1 MKLTHLM
8 CGVAASALL
17 AGVAFAQ
24 STGTQEVE
32 KVVVTGERGG
42 KGGVI
47 VKEQRPKTRSTVTD
61 TYLDSQGAGQTV
73 FQSINLLPGVS
84 FTNSDPYGSSGGN
97 VRVRGFD
104 GARVSLTVDG
114 IPLNDTGN
122 YAIFTNQQVDPEYLS
137 RVTVNTGTTDV
148 DSPTASATGGTIN
161 VVTRKPYKDLTLSVN
176 AAAGSFDYSRFI
188 GIIDTGEYNGTSAFA
203 GVSVQEYNKFKG
215 PGSLEKTQ
223 GNARI
228 YQEVGESSFISLIGH
243 YNENRNNFYRNLSY
257 ADIAAFGYGFDNLA
271 SCTRDAANGVADING
286 VIDNVQNDGLST
298 LAGGTNNILNPG
310 SCTNFFGLRI
320 NPSNTGNLRAQA
332 NLQLTDTLRLTVDP
346 SWQYVKA
353 NGGGT
358 TVLAETDRRLGG
370 TGRDLNGD
378 GDTLDQIRLYTPN
391 NTNTSRYG
399 VTASLI
405 WQPVGEGTFRVAY
418 TGDHGRHRQTGV
430 WSQLDASGN
439 PQNVFSALDQGNLTI
454 TGTDGNILRGRDRL
468 SKAILNQISASY
480 SNRLFDDK
488 LLIDIGIRAPFF
500 SRDLNQYC
508 FSQVGSS
515 NVICTREAF
524 TDADGD
530 GIGTLAGRGTTNFIA
545 PLTRQFNYDALLP
558 NIGISYE
565 FEPSHIVYGSY
576 AEGFSAPR
584 TDNLYTFGLSTG
596 TTTESAGIDTIR
608 PLNVRPEKTQA
619 FDLGYR
625 YQGDSVTASAAL
637 WYNTFEDRIVS
648 AFDPDLGI
656 SVDRNVG
663 AVVLQGIDVEIGWR
677 ATEALFLYSSFSY
690 NSSEL
695 QDDIRLGSTSFLPT
709 KGKTLVET
717 PDWTA
722 AIRGTYDIN
731 QHVRA
736 GLQGKYVGERFSTD
750 VNDQIA
756 DSYVTVD
763 ADLQVDLALFG
774 LDNMLLQ
781 LNGTN
786 LLDEE
791 YVGSISSQTNALT
804 ILDVDPT
811 TPGNQSRSGSTPTYS
826 VGAPQA
832 FQIQLKTKF

>member
-1 MKLTHLM
+1 MRLNHLM

-17 AGVAFAQ
+17 AGAAFAQ

-32 KVVVTGERGG
+32 KVVVTGERSG

-47 VKEQRPKTRSTVTD
+47 VKEQRPKTRSTVTGA
-61 TYLDSQGAGQTV
+61 YLDKQGAGQTV

-97 VRVRGFD
+97 IRLRGFD
-104 GARVSLTVDG
+104 GNRVSLTVDG

-122 YAIFTNQQVDPEYLS
+122 YAIFTNQQVDPEYLD

-176 AAAGSFDYSRFI
+176 AAGGSYDYSRI
-188 GIIDTGEYNGTSAFA
+188 VGIIDTGEYNGASAFA
-203 GVSVQEYNKFKG
+203 GVSMQEYNKFKG
-215 PGSLEKTQ
+215 PGSLEKVQ

-228 YQEVGESSFISLIGH
+228 YQKIGESSFISLIGH
-243 YNENRNNFYRNLSY
+243 YNENRNNFYRNLSL
-257 ADIAAFGYGFDNLA
+257 ADVASFGYSFDNF
-271 SCTRDAANGVADING
+271 STCTRDAANGVAG
-286 VIDNVQNDGLST
+286 VDGLVDNIQNDGLTT
-298 LAGGTNNILNPG
+298 LSGGSNNILNPG
-310 SCTNFFGLRI
+310 SCTNYFGLRI
-320 NPSNTGNLRAQA
+320 NPSNTGNLRAQM
-332 NLQLTDTLRLTVDP
+332 NLKINDSLRVTIDP

-358 TVLAETDRRLGG
+358 NPLSETDRRLGLAG
-370 TGRDLNGD
+370 LDLNGD
-378 GDTLDQIRLYTPN
+378 GDTLDTVRLYQPS

-405 WQPVGEGTFRVAY
+405 WEPEGLGTFRFAY

-430 WSQLDASGN
+430 WSRLDSTGN
-439 PQNVFSALDQGNLTI
+439 PQNVFSALDQGSLAI

-468 SKAILNQISASY
+468 SHAILNQFSASY
-480 SNRLFDDK
+480 SDRLLGDK
-488 LLIDIGIRAPFF
+488 LLFDIGVRMPFF
-500 SRDLNQYC
+500 TRDLNQKC

-515 NVICTREAF
+515 SVICSNETF

-530 GIGTLAGRGTTNFIA
+530 GIGTLAGRGATNYIA
-545 PLTRQFNYDALLP
+545 PLTRQFNYDAVLP
-558 NIGISYE
+558 NVGISYE

-608 PLNVRPEKTQA
+608 PLNVRPEKTQS

-625 YQGDSVTASAAL
+625 FQGDDVTASAAL

-648 AFDPDLGI
+648 AFDPDLGV

-663 AVVLQGIDVEIGWR
+663 AVVLQGVDVEIGWR
-677 ATEALFLYSSFSY
+677 ASEALFLYSSVSY

-695 QDDIRLGSTSFLPT
+695 QDDIRIGATQFLPT
-709 KGKTLVET
+709 KGKALVET
-717 PDWTA
+717 PSWTA
-722 AIRGTYDIN
+722 SARGTYDIN
-731 QHVRA
+731 QFVRV
-736 GLQGKYVGERFSTD
+736 GLQGKYVGERYSTD
-750 VNDQIA
+750 VNDQLA
-756 DSYVTVD
+756 KSFMTFD
-763 ADLQVDLALFG
+763 ADIQVDLASLG
-774 LDNMLLQ
+774 IGNMMLQ
-781 LNGTN
+781 INGTN
-786 LLDEE
+786 ILDKE
-791 YVGSISSQTNALT
+791 YLGNISSQTNALT

-811 TPGNQSRSGSTPTYS
+811 TPGNQSRSGSAPTYS